1 MNPILKRTLS
11 GASAGLLVIGLFLY
25 CPLRGL
31 LPIVAVL
38 AALAQL
44 EFYQTAKAK

>member
-11 GASAGLLVIGLFLY
+11 GLTAGLLVVGLFLY

-31 LPIVAVL
+31 LPIVATL
-38 AALAQL
+38 AAQPL
-44 EFYQTAKAK
+44 